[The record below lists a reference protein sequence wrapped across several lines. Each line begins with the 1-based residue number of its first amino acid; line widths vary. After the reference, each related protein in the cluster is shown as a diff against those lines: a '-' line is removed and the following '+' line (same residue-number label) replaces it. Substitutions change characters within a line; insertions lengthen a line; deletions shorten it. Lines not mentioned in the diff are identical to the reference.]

1 VNLVNNVPSS
11 FTNQKIS
18 IWPAL
23 VICLILLVAG
33 SSVLAQS
40 ESDPF
45 FLMGDG
51 RLHIK
56 NMHTKKEARVNLLR
70 PDGSINE
77 SALEQ
82 IDAVFGFVPLEKGEH
97 ISLRLLFMLN
107 YFSNQVAPGQTI
119 FMTSGYRSPE
129 YNDGLRKAGGIVAK
143 NSTHM
148 DGLALDFYIK
158 GVKSKELWEIIRK
171 KNCGGVGHY
180 GDKEI
185 HLDAGRPRF
194 WESATAKTK
203 TNESDYNRRMYL
215 SSDFD
220 RYEPGRKVRLSL
232 SSVSD
237 FGFGIRPQ
245 AFLRSAPE
253 NQGTALTLE
262 LQNGNSVDC
271 LPVKDRRDSR
281 FIITA
286 LPKDLKPG
294 RYRIR
299 MDFCQRPFEQMPET
313 ILSNEIEILPLR

>member
-1 VNLVNNVPSS
+1 MNISLPKTINL
-11 FTNQKIS
+11 KIT
-18 IWPAL
+18 L
-23 VICLILLVAG
+23 TCLIVCLNVWALAF
-33 SSVLAQS
+33 AQS
-40 ESDPF
+40 ESAPF

-56 NMHTKKEARVNLLR
+56 NMHTKKEAEGSLLR

-77 SALEQ
+77 SALEK
-82 IDAVFGFVPLEKGEH
+82 IDAVFGFVPLEKGDH

-107 YFSNQVAPGQTI
+107 YFSHQVAPGRTI
-119 FMTSGYRSPE
+119 FLTSGYRSPE

-158 GVKSKELWEIIRK
+158 GVKSKELWEIIRR

-194 WESATAKTK
+194 WDSATAKTK

-220 RYEPGRKVRLSL
+220 RYRPGQKVRLSL

-245 AFLRSAPE
+245 AFLRSALE
-253 NQGTALTLE
+253 DQGTSLTLE
-262 LQNGNSVDC
+262 LQNVNSADC

-281 FIITA
+281 FILTA
-286 LPKDLKPG
+286 LPNDLKPG

-299 MDFCQRPFEQMPET
+299 MDFCQKPFEQMPET
-313 ILSNEIEILPLR
+313 TLSNEIEVLPLR